1 MYRTRKKL
9 ALITINICAVLLFL
23 LVALALLPEKT
34 SNNIS
39 YVTLALISAIF
50 VTVIFLFNKARSYI
64 YAKIKHDTLE
74 TGETVIINQFI
85 D

>member
-34 SNNIS
+34 SNNLS
-39 YVTLALISAIF
+39 
-50 VTVIFLFNKARSYI
+50 
-64 YAKIKHDTLE
+64 
-74 TGETVIINQFI
+74 
-85 D
+85 